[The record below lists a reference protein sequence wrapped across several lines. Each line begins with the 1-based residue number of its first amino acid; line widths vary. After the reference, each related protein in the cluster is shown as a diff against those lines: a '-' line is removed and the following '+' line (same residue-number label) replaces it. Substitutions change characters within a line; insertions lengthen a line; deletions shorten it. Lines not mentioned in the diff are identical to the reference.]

1 MHTNYQ
7 PARKG
12 LLAEQIASAKEAAI
26 DATMKHPEAK
36 VSVMTAMYGGRRTL
50 GAKAVADRF
59 GNIAHVHQVM
69 GLRYSDRGDFTRC
82 YRGGF

>member
-12 LLAEQIASAKEAAI
+12 LIDGQIHAAKQLRMMKATRPVVTVAEVVATIEAH
-26 DATMKHPEAK
+26 KQ
-36 VSVMTAMYGGRRTL
+36 
-50 GAKAVADRF
+50 
-59 GNIAHVHQVM
+59 HQR
-69 GLRYSDRGDFTRC
+69 LRYSDQGDFTRC

>member
-12 LLAEQIASAKEAAI
+12 LLDAQIHKAKRVRLVKNLCAPMLGDELLDCVKAEMQR
-26 DATMKHPEAK
+26 KH
-36 VSVMTAMYGGRRTL
+36 L
-50 GAKAVADRF
+50 
-59 GNIAHVHQVM
+59 N
-69 GLRYSDRGDFTRC
+69 YSDRGDFTRC